1 MFISRKELNHIR
13 KRLDAHQEMIANLA
27 VNLTQDKMD
36 LEEKIND
43 LAKTKRRMSKAH
55 KGEKSSLW
63 QVGRLLKKIK
73 K

>member
-1 MFISRKELNHIR
+1 MFISKKELNHIR

-43 LAKTKRRMSKAH
+43 LAKIIGSFQKR
-55 KGEKSSLW
+55 LP
-63 QVGRLLKKIK
+63 KKK
-73 K
+73 KYVSGN

>member
-36 LEEKIND
+36 LEEKVND
-43 LAKTKRRMSKAH
+43 LVKTKRRMSEAH
-55 KGEKSSLW
+55 KGEKSSL
-63 QVGRLLKKIK
+63 
-73 K
+73 